1 MNKYLKILFL
11 LILSVLSVLL
21 LSGCSH
27 HHYSRRDAIK
37 WFQETY
43 VDEKLVVSRDYTER
57 KNSSGYTDKVWK
69 AHLKEL
75 PEVEFE
81 LISHKYYSL
90 FTQYDLKTSYE
101 LEMASYYL
109 EQYQK
114 LQDVETESLYNE
126 KLAINGIYH
135 TVQEMENLC
144 KELGDFDDYVREQK
158 YPCSIRYGVAYA
170 EPLTFVSKEEDPS
183 VMDHETYVYEDGD
196 SRRDPEEDGEL
207 EEVLGKMAEKYFAAY
222 TITYRIE
229 MEQFTEEELERAA
242 DWRANY
248 RFTVIRPDEMEICY
262 PELVLCDTGGMSFG
276 CLYEVL
282 KREEIPVT
290 GTPEE
295 FTFTNTDSE
304 VCSFSYAYK
313 EPLLVTDYGEKKKL
327 SDIFY
332 YLSNGNQV
340 VLSQTPDI
348 TMEQFHSLTGLEF
361 EEMNDS

>member
-1 MNKYLKILFL
+1 MNKYLKIQFL

-69 AHLKEL
+69 AHLKELPEVEFELISHLKEL

-144 KELGDFDDYVREQK
+144 KELGDFDDY
-158 YPCSIRYGVAYA
+158 YPPAYYQTYYTWYVSRYVGPESNYPAFARCPGWKADYG
-170 EPLTFVSKEEDPS
+170 TF
-183 VMDHETYVYEDGD
+183 GW
-196 SRRDPEEDGEL
+196 
-207 EEVLGKMAEKYFAAY
+207 
-222 TITYRIE
+222 ITYSVAWLNGNWQYNIFYKWSLFSKYNPSTSRVILLYDGIA
-229 MEQFTEEELERAA
+229 QATDKNHCTSAERFRNAA
-242 DWRANY
+242 WGRHSAHAANA
-248 RFTVIRPDEMEICY
+248 
-262 PELVLCDTGGMSFG
+262 
-276 CLYEVL
+276 LYYDGSV
-282 KREEIPVT
+282 RQ
-290 GTPEE
+290 
-295 FTFTNTDSE
+295 TDR
-304 VCSFSYAYK
+304 SYAN
-313 EPLLVTDYGEKKKL
+313 VDT
-327 SDIFY
+327 
-332 YLSNGNQV
+332 NV
-340 VLSQTPDI
+340 VAK
-348 TMEQFHSLTGLEF
+348 
-361 EEMNDS
+361 

>member
-1 MNKYLKILFL
+1 MNKYLKIQFL

-183 VMDHETYVYEDGD
+183 VMDHETYVYAVHG
-196 SRRDPEEDGEL
+196 RG
-207 EEVLGKMAEKYFAAY
+207 
-222 TITYRIE
+222 
-229 MEQFTEEELERAA
+229 
-242 DWRANY
+242 
-248 RFTVIRPDEMEICY
+248 
-262 PELVLCDTGGMSFG
+262 
-276 CLYEVL
+276 
-282 KREEIPVT
+282 T
-290 GTPEE
+290 GTR
-295 FTFTNTDSE
+295 SGLARQL
-304 VCSFSYAYK
+304 SFYSYQA
-313 EPLLVTDYGEKKKL
+313 G
-327 SDIFY
+327 
-332 YLSNGNQV
+332 
-340 VLSQTPDI
+340 
-348 TMEQFHSLTGLEF
+348 
-361 EEMNDS
+361 